1 MYLTSAGLLDLSLSF
16 MVEIVAFIVMVLIL
30 ARWVYPRVM
39 AAAEARQLAVAE
51 QLSAAEK
58 AREEAER
65 RLRDAEAQLREA
77 RSQASGIIE
86 GANKTAE
93 QLSADARRR
102 AEEEGKRIADNAR
115 KDRDYARRLLYKDP
129 AERFSAVVMVWDPG
143 QGTPIHD
150 HCGMWCVECVV
161 LGRIRVSQFDMIP
174 FTHGPLVEFREA
186 GVITAGIGEAGAL
199 IPPFDYHKIE
209 NVFDTKAATIHV
221 YGGEMLSCT
230 AFLPEGGRYRYEY
243 CDLSYTPD

>member
-1 MYLTSAGLLDLSLSF
+1 MISGAG
-16 MVEIVAFIVMVLIL
+16 E
-30 ARWVYPRVM
+30 
-39 AAAEARQLAVAE
+39 
-51 QLSAAEK
+51 
-58 AREEAER
+58 RE
-65 RLRDAEAQLREA
+65 
-77 RSQASGIIE
+77 
-86 GANKTAE
+86 
-93 QLSADARRR
+93 
-102 AEEEGKRIADNAR
+102 RIAPFIADLDRAVGTDGDRAR
-115 KDRDYARRLLYKDP
+115 ITAAVKEVLEVDLRILDALPERFLVPSSPRYARRLLYKEP
-129 AERFSAVVMVWDPG
+129 SERFTAVVMVWDRG

-186 GVITAGIGEAGAL
+186 GCLTAGIGEAGAL

-209 NVFDTKAATIHV
+209 NTFDTKAATIHV

-230 AFLPEGGRYRYEY
+230 AFQPEGGRYRYEY

>member
-1 MYLTSAGLLDLSLSF
+1 MISGAGERERILSFIADLDRAVGAEGDRARITSA
-16 MVEIVAFIVMVLIL
+16 VKEVLKEDVRVL
-30 ARWVYPRVM
+30 EALPDRFLVPSSAR
-39 AAAEARQLAVAE
+39 
-51 QLSAAEK
+51 
-58 AREEAER
+58 
-65 RLRDAEAQLREA
+65 
-77 RSQASGIIE
+77 
-86 GANKTAE
+86 
-93 QLSADARRR
+93 
-102 AEEEGKRIADNAR
+102 
-115 KDRDYARRLLYKDP
+115 YARRLLYKDP